1 MQTSLDVA
9 STYADAG
16 QDSDALSEFQHAA
29 SLLASVGWQET
40 HVSVTLFN
48 NWALEL
54 DQIGRPLEAEKIER
68 HVLEIARDDNTT
80 EAVTPMVLN
89 NYAKFLRQLARLDEA
104 ADYGQRAYA
113 EAEKVQN
120 QLVIGQSLLER
131 ARIAAAQHNTSQASA
146 LLSELEPLMR
156 KKTASRA
163 LRFCEPLRGAG
174 HSGSR

>member
-1 MQTSLDVA
+1 LDVA

-29 SLLASVGWQET
+29 SLLSSVGWQET

-68 HVLEIARDDNTT
+68 HLLEIARDDNTT

-104 ADYGQRAYA
+104 ADYGRLCGGR
-113 EAEKVQN
+113 K
-120 QLVIGQSLLER
+120 GPKP
-131 ARIAAAQHNTSQASA
+131 ARDRSI
-146 LLSELEPLMR
+146 
-156 KKTASRA
+156 ASRT
-163 LRFCEPLRGAG
+163 GAHCCG
-174 HSGSR
+174 PA